1 MGVDLHRIGTGISS
15 GTSRNGFGNIVSFPS
30 APSFPAN
37 GSYNS
42 TLYGV
47 EYPIAE
53 GGASVT
59 VLSVAYPSQTCDVD
73 VENDGAGGTYTD
85 WTTATAGNYKPY
97 GSSIY
102 TDPALEP
109 LEVEVPGTSGNYYQ
123 GGTYQNSYYH
133 DGAGS
138 SYNEG
143 TNSSYY
149 SDGTNT
155 NLTGLNEA
163 GQVEVPSGS
172 GSYYADGTYTGYTWN
187 GSGGY
192 NYPVNGGSLYSN
204 GTFIVFIPDGTYGVS
219 TEVPSGSG
227 NYYNAQE
234 CGNDY
239 FWDGSGGYNS
249 PTGVCKYYPYGT
261 SVGTGNYYWDG
272 TGGFYES

>member
-15 GTSRNGFGNIVSFPS
+15 GHSRNGFGNIVSFPS
-30 APSFPAN
+30 ASGFPAA

-42 TLYGV
+42 TLNDV
-47 EYPIAE
+47 TYPIAN

-73 VENDGAGGTYTD
+73 VKNNGSGGTYTD
-85 WTTATAGNYKPY
+85 WTTATDVQYKPY

-102 TDPALEP
+102 TDPTLEP
-109 LEVEVPGTSGNYYQ
+109 LGIEVPSGSSTYIT

-143 TNSSYY
+143 TNNSYY

-155 NLTGLNEA
+155 NLTGLNEPA
-163 GQVEVPSGS
+163 YTQVPSG
-172 GSYYADGTYTGYTWN
+172 GSNYNNGTYTGYTWN

-192 NYPVNGGSLYSN
+192 NYPVNGGSYYSN
-204 GTFIVFIPDGTYGVS
+204 GTFIVFIPDSTYSGGVNIGGT
-219 TEVPSGSG
+219 T
-227 NYYNAQE
+227 YYAQE

-239 FWDGSGGYNS
+239 FWNGSGADGGAV
-249 PTGVCKYYPYGT
+249 PICKYYPNGT
-261 SVGTGNYYWDG
+261 FIFNDGLGVDYYWDG
-272 TGGFYES
+272 TGGYYTV

>member
-1 MGVDLHRIGTGISS
+1 MSVDLHRISTGISS
-15 GTSRNGFGNIVSFPS
+15 GSSRNGFGNIVSFPS
-30 APSFPAN
+30 VSFPAN

-42 TLYGV
+42 TLNDV

-59 VLSVAYPSQTCDVD
+59 VASVAYPSQTCDVD

-85 WTTATAGNYKPY
+85 WTTATDVQYKPY
-97 GSSIY
+97 GSSLY
-102 TDPALEP
+102 TDTTPFP
-109 LEVEVPGTSGNYYQ
+109 LEVEVPSGSGNNYQ
-123 GGTYQNSYYH
+123 GGTCQTGYYH

-143 TNSSYY
+143 VNPSYY

-163 GQVEVPSGS
+163 VAVEVPSG

-192 NYPVNGGSLYSN
+192 NYPVSGGAYYANNTEIFTSN
-204 GTFIVFIPDGTYGVS
+204 NQ
-219 TEVPSGSG
+219 TEVPSGSMD
-227 NYYNAQE
+227 YYDN
-234 CGNDY
+234 GTTTIYKWN
-239 FWDGSGGYNS
+239 GSGGYTQ
-249 PTGVCKYYPYGT
+249 TGGGAFYDEDVYITDDGT
-261 SVGTGNYYWDG
+261 TGYYWSDDG
-272 TGGFYES
+272 TGGYYSQAL

>member
-15 GTSRNGFGNIVSFPS
+15 GSSRNGFGNIVSFPS
-30 APSFPAN
+30 VPSFPAN

-42 TLYGV
+42 TLNNV

-85 WTTATAGNYKPY
+85 WTTATDVQYKGY
-97 GSSIY
+97 GSSLY
-102 TDPALEP
+102 TDPTPQP
-109 LEVEVPGTSGNYYQ
+109 LGIEVPSGSSTYIT
-123 GGTYQNSYYH
+123 GGTYLNNYYH

-138 SYNEG
+138 FVNEN

-149 SDGTNT
+149 SAGTNT
-155 NLTGLNEA
+155 NLTGLNA
-163 GQVEVPSGS
+163 PATVEVPSGS
-172 GSYYADGTYTGYTWN
+172 GNYYDDGTYTGYTWN

-204 GTFIVFIPDGTYGVS
+204 GTFIYNDGTS
-219 TEVPSGSG
+219 
-227 NYYNAQE
+227 
-234 CGNDY
+234 D
-239 FWDGSGGYNS
+239 
-249 PTGVCKYYPYGT
+249 
-261 SVGTGNYYWDG
+261 YYWDG
-272 TGGFYES
+272 TGGYYT

>member
-15 GTSRNGFGNIVSFPS
+15 GSSRNGFGTIVSFPS
-30 APSFPAN
+30 VAFPAY

-42 TLYGV
+42 TLNDV

-59 VLSVAYPSQTCDVD
+59 VASVAYPSQTCDVD

-85 WTTATAGNYKPY
+85 WTTATDVQYKPY
-97 GSSIY
+97 GLWIY
-102 TDPALEP
+102 TDPTPQP
-109 LEVEVPGTSGNYYQ
+109 LELEVPSGSGNNYQ
-123 GGTYQNSYYH
+123 GGTYLNSYYH

-155 NLTGLNEA
+155 NLTGLNA
-163 GQVEVPSGS
+163 PNTLQVPTGGS
-172 GSYYADGTYTGYTWN
+172 AYPDGTYTGYTWN

-192 NYPVNGGSLYSN
+192 NYPVSGGSYYSEGTLVWQNIVTVGGVEYEIPSGSGSNYFNTPNGDRYTWEGDGSYLYETSWYYPN
-204 GTFIVFIPDGTYGVS
+204 GTFITNDGSYS
-219 TEVPSGSG
+219 
-227 NYYNAQE
+227 YY
-234 CGNDY
+234 
-239 FWDGSGGYNS
+239 WDGSGS
-249 PTGVCKYYPYGT
+249 YY
-261 SVGTGNYYWDG
+261 SV
-272 TGGFYES
+272 